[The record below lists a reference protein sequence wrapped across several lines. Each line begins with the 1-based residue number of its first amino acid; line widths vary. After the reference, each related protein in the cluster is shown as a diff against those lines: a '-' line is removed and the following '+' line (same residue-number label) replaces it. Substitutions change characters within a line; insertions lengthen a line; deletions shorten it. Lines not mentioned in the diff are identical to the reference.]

1 MIEAIYSNTDL
12 RAICRN
18 EVKENNARVN
28 LDSSFYFGNGGLNH
42 EKIINLA
49 VDEYYNGLGLANTP
63 PSIDNLLVI
72 NRGDNKFALYLIE
85 LKDVKK
91 LSRLC
96 NVNIKSKF
104 NTTIND
110 FMLER
115 FKSEFD
121 RDDVKITDLNLWLV
135 CNRFSFMNRSI
146 SDEDYEKRIK
156 NTIIEKLM
164 LVPPFKYKGKV
175 GMLNAMF
182 NNAEIC

>member
-1 MIEAIYSNTDL
+1 I
-12 RAICRN
+12 
-18 EVKENNARVN
+18 
-28 LDSSFYFGNGGLNH
+28 
-42 EKIINLA
+42 
-49 VDEYYNGLGLANTP
+49 
-63 PSIDNLLVI
+63 
-72 NRGDNKFALYLIE
+72 YLIE

-96 NVNIKSKF
+96 NINIRSKF
-104 NTTIND
+104 NTTIDD

-135 CNRFSFMNRSI
+135 CNRFSFMNKSI

-164 LVPPFKYKGKV
+164 
-175 GMLNAMF
+175 M
-182 NNAEIC
+182 

>member
-1 MIEAIYSNTDL
+1 MIEAIVNNNLL
-12 RAICRN
+12 RSLLKD
-18 EVKENNARVN
+18 EVKENNACVI
-28 LDSSFYFGNGGLNH
+28 LDADFYLENGKLDN

-49 VDEYYNGLGLANTP
+49 IDEYYNSLNLGNTP

-72 NRGDNKFALYLIE
+72 NRGDKKYAVYLIE
-85 LKDVKK
+85 LKDVRK

-96 NVNIKSKF
+96 NINIRSKF
-104 NTTIND
+104 NTTIDD

-115 FKSEFD
+115 FQTEFNQ
-121 RDDVKITDLNLWLV
+121 DDIKITDLNLWLV
-135 CNRFSFMNRSI
+135 CNRFSFMNEAI

-164 LVPPFKYKGKV
+164 MIPPFRYKGKV
-175 GMLNAMF
+175 GMLNVMF